1 MTHPISCQEDRAV
14 IADQFYVVEFTS
26 SKGTALTAIQ
36 IQWIR
41 DAAGVV

>member
-1 MTHPISCQEDRAV
+1 
-14 IADQFYVVEFTS
+14 VVEFTTS
-26 SKGTALTAIQ
+26 SKGTALTAMQ